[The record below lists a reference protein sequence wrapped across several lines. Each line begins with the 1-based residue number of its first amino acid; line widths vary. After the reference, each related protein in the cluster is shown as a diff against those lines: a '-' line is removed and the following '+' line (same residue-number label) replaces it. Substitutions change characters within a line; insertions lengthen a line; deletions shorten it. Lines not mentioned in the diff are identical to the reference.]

1 MAGPFRLLD
10 LPLEI
15 RAMIFSELLVVKEM
29 LDEHSDRDEEGGS
42 HQTYVGYMT
51 YSTGT
56 AY

>member
-1 MAGPFRLLD
+1 MAGPFRGLD